1 MIRIAI
7 AEELAIMRWALRE
20 ALAKV
25 PDMHVV
31 GEAGTVDE
39 LRDMLHLAKPDILL
53 LDLTL
58 PDHSGT
64 DILAELRELDTGP
77 HVVLLAAHVA
87 PSFAARAM
95 TAGAHGCVNK
105 TAEPEHLLDA
115 IRAVHR
121 GERVVPPEV
130 ETLLVAGDGHRAL
143 TKREQQVMEML
154 ARGMTNREVAE
165 HLQIS
170 AKTVDTH
177 RGHILK
183 KLQLRNNSDLTRF
196 AVRHGYVTL

>member
-1 MIRIAI
+1 MIRIVI
-7 AEELAIMRWALRE
+7 AEELTLTRWALRE
-20 ALAKV
+20 ALSRI
-25 PDMHVV
+25 PDLQVV

-39 LRDMLHLAKPDILL
+39 VRSVVRRVKPDILL

-64 DILAELRELDTGP
+64 DVLAELRELDASL
-77 HVVLLAAHVA
+77 HVLLLAAHVES
-87 PSFAARAM
+87 SFVARAM
-95 TAGAHGCVNK
+95 SAGAHGSVSK
-105 TAEPEHLLDA
+105 AAQPEQLLDA

-130 ETLLVAGDGHRAL
+130 ETLLAAGDGHRLL

-154 ARGMTNREVAE
+154 ARGMTNREIAE
-165 HLQIS
+165 HLAIS
-170 AKTVDTH
+170 AKTIDTH

-183 KLQLRNNSDLTRF
+183 KLGLRNNSDLTRF